1 MKTKTYIPILTLLGL
16 FMMSCASSSQVGKT
30 SSWGDEIYGSPAKPQ
45 TSQLVKNEGQN
56 SAPEKKANTNYANLE
71 QKYSDVI
78 EFNMDSIKN
87 DTVIY
92 KAKDTNPYSR
102 ILSDS
107 YQESYERRL
116 RGIEDP
122 YYRLSNWFAYNS
134 DDYWYAQAYD
144 PYFYR
149 TVVMGSQVW
158 VEPWYIS
165 AMFGWPRTNLSMG
178 YSGFYF
184 HWNYPYLGIASPWYS
199 SPYWS
204 DWHFNWP
211 SYTTWCNPDNNV
223 TNNYYYGRRSGINT
237 QNAMTR
243 RSAAGTERISDP
255 QTVSSRRSIAGSNA
269 TENPITSSRRTQT
282 RVAPTYEDRTHRG
295 NSTERYTATSNRS
308 QNKNTTQTQRPTRN
322 VGVSEPTRRSTFN
335 SSTSRYRS
343 SSSNKIEGA
352 DNSSGT
358 SRQTSTTSRVSNPS
372 PTYNRPGRVST
383 PPSSSNS
390 GTRSSGHAP
399 SNMSSGSSR
408 SSSSS
413 GVGSSSGSYRSS
425 GTSNSSSS
433 SNSSQTHR
441 NR

>member
-45 TSQLVKNEGQN
+45 TSQLVKNEGQ
-56 SAPEKKANTNYANLE
+56 SSIPDKKANPNYANLE

-122 YYRLSNWFAYNS
+122 YYRLNNWFAYNS

-165 AMFGWPRTNLSMG
+165 AMFGWPSASLSMG

-184 HWNYPYLGIASPWYS
+184 YWNSPYLAYTSPWYS

-204 DWHFNWP
+204 SWHYNWP
-211 SYTTWCNPDNNV
+211 SYTTWCNPNNNI
-223 TNNYYYGRRSGINT
+223 TNDYYYGRRSGFNT
-237 QNAMTR
+237 QNTATR
-243 RSAAGTERISDP
+243 RSAAGTERISDH
-255 QTVSSRRSIAGSNA
+255 QTVSSRRSVAESSA
-269 TENPITSSRRTQT
+269 TVNPITSSRRTQT
-282 RVAPTYEDRTHRG
+282 RVAPTYEERTHRG
-295 NSTERYTATSNRS
+295 NSNERYTATSNRS
-308 QNKNTTQTQRPTRN
+308 QITNTNQTQRPTRN
-322 VGVSEPTRRSTFN
+322 IGVSEPTRRSTFN
-335 SSTSRYRS
+335 SSRYRNS
-343 SSSNKIEGA
+343 GSTRIEGT
-352 DNSSGT
+352 DNSRNTSS
-358 SRQTSTTSRVSNPS
+358 SRQTSTTSRISNPS
-372 PTYNRPGRVST
+372 PTYNRPSRVST
-383 PPSSSNS
+383 PSSSSNS
-390 GTRSSGHAP
+390 GSRSSGQIP
-399 SNMSSGSSR
+399 NNVSSGRSSSSSGVSNSSSGSSR
-408 SSSSS
+408 SS
-413 GVGSSSGSYRSS
+413 
-425 GTSNSSSS
+425 GTSSSSSS
-433 SNSSQTHR
+433 SNSSQTRR